1 MLTLSHLLGTYMLPT
16 FLSATGIFVPPYCIS
31 NEVLVDAYNRY
42 ADFFN
47 LENAASIDVGQVA
60 AKKRSD
66 NGYIVSHSGITQ
78 RYFVTNEGVLDP
90 DVMCPLLPE
99 IDEEHTS
106 LMAEMGYNA
115 AKQALQKASRRGDQI
130 DLVIVAASHVQRPYP
145 ALAIEIQQLL
155 GAKGLAFDLCAA
167 ECSAVVALQLAS
179 QAIGCGQAS
188 KVLII
193 SPEIGSAQTDFRD
206 RDTHYLLGDVCSA
219 LLLENEPNGDALALL
234 SVQCASQFSNQIR
247 NNFGFLNRLAP
258 DSLYG
263 KDKLF
268 HQTPPSFPVIVDAV
282 VGHSRQ
288 HLSACGLSQDQMSQ
302 VFLQPTNLCLNEQIG
317 QALFGE
323 SKANQLPD
331 CVAQYGGSAAA
342 GLGLS
347 YHLHHK
353 LSQGQYCQWLAFGA
367 GYSIASALFQKRG

>member
-1 MLTLSHLLGTYMLPT
+1 MQST
-16 FLSATGIFVPPYCIS
+16 FLTATGIFVPPYCMS
-31 NEVLVDAYNRY
+31 NQVLVDAYNRY
-42 ADFFN
+42 ADYFN

-66 NGYIVSHSGITQ
+66 NSYILAHSGITQ

-106 LMAEMGYNA
+106 LMAEMGFNA
-115 AKQALQKASRRGDQI
+115 AMQALQRAAIRGDQI
-130 DLVIVAASHVQRPYP
+130 DLIIVAASHVQRPYP
-145 ALAIEIQQLL
+145 ALAIEIQHLL

-167 ECSAVVALQLAS
+167 ECSALVAVQLAS
-179 QAIGCGQAS
+179 QAIGCGQAT
-188 KVLII
+188 KALII

-206 RDTHYLLGDVCSA
+206 RDTHYLLGDACSA
-219 LLLENEPNGDALALL
+219 LLLENEPNGEALALQG
-234 SVQCASQFSNQIR
+234 VACASQFSNQIR

-282 VGHSRQ
+282 ASHSRQ
-288 HLSACGLSQDQMSQ
+288 HLSALGLNQGQMSQ
-302 VFLQPTNLCLNEQIG
+302 VFLQPTNLCLNQQIG
-317 QALFGE
+317 HALLGQPSE
-323 SKANQLPD
+323 QQLPD
-331 CVAQYGGSAAA
+331 CVAQYGGTGAA

-347 YHLHHK
+347 CHLHQS

-367 GYSIASALFQKRG
+367 GYSIASAIFQKR